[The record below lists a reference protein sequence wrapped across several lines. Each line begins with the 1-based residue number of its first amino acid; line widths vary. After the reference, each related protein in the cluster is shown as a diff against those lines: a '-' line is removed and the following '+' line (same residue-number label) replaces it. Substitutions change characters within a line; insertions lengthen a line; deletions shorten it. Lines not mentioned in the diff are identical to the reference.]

1 MPLRRLSIREI
12 QSRPARSFLTLLSI
26 VGGVAAIVATYL
38 ASESAQLAQIALVR
52 AVSGNAALEIE
63 GAGGASF
70 DGKPLEPIAKLA
82 GVAVASPVLRRYSN
96 MTLGAE
102 PEPDPNKAP
111 AGSESEIK
119 KPVRYRVQLLG
130 VVPELDQQVRGYKL
144 VSGENLNHSDSDSN
158 AVLMDEGFARSAHVT
173 LGSEVR
179 FLTRSYVQTGKVVG
193 LIKPSNASAGI
204 QSGLIVAH
212 LTTVQRWSRANG
224 KLDAVQIVLDK
235 NANLEKMTE
244 TIKGMLSEELR
255 VAQPQ
260 LRSQV
265 TKESLAGPQL
275 GLLVAMVVVL
285 ILSVM
290 IIYNT
295 FQMNVGERRRTIG
308 ILRAMGTTR
317 KQVLLMIVRE
327 GMWLGVVGTFLGCI
341 IGPFGATAFRMSY
354 AKFLQIE
361 IPASPF
367 SIWPYLL
374 AGTCGVTVSLVGA
387 FLPALFASR
396 LSPSEAMRMVAKGEF
411 ATNRTIFLQIGSLL
425 LLVGLSIQTLALSG
439 VIHIKHSVPALLPLT
454 FGAIFLIPAVIGD
467 LTLFVERLFSF
478 FFKTEGMLARRQIL
492 RHRGRSSLTI
502 GIIFIAMGGGLG
514 LASTILDNVRNIEG
528 WYSRAVKG
536 DFFIRAAMPDMNSG
550 QAADMPDGL
559 TEKVTAMQGVE
570 LVDSLRFVRARSN
583 ENSVVVVVRKFNS
596 KSQEYFDLIE
606 GHEVEVMAGIHRGE
620 VVLGSVL
627 SQRLNIHVGDTLP
640 LETKE
645 GATTLRVVGVTNE
658 YIAGGLTIYLEA
670 SIAKKLLDVDG
681 TDVIVVKAITKEQA
695 IVEQQL
701 RKLCDETGMMFQSN
715 VDLLGFV
722 RETTNG
728 MVGGLWVVLA
738 IGSVV
743 AAFGLINTLAMNILE
758 QTREIGMLRVVAMT
772 RQQVRKMILAQAF
785 FMGVI
790 GVVPGVLIGLWIAL
804 ILNLSTQQATGRAI
818 EFGLYPWLI
827 VCSPLLELLVV
838 VVAALIPAERAARV
852 NISSALQ
859 YE

>member
-12 QSRPARSFLTLLSI
+12 QSRPARSLLTLLSI

-70 DGKPLEPIAKLA
+70 DGKPLEPIAKLP

-96 MTLGAE
+96 MTVGGE
-102 PEPDPNKAP
+102 PEVDPNTP
-111 AGSESEIK
+111 QGSTEPESK

-144 VSGENLNHSDSDSN
+144 VSGENLDRSDSDFN

-212 LTTVQRWSRANG
+212 LKTVQQWSRANG

-235 NANLEKMTE
+235 NVSLERMTE
-244 TIKGMLSEELR
+244 TIKGMLSEDLR

-275 GLLVAMVVVL
+275 GLLVAMVVVM
-285 ILSVM
+285 ILSVL

-317 KQVLLMIVRE
+317 RQILWMIVRE
-327 GMWLGVVGTFLGCI
+327 GLWLGALGTLLGCI
-341 IGPFGATAFRMSY
+341 IGPFGAAAFRMSY

-361 IPASPF
+361 IPASPL

-374 AGTCGVTVSLVGA
+374 AGSCGVTVSLIGS

-396 LSPSEAMRMVAKGEF
+396 LSPSEAMRVVAKGEF
-411 ATNRTIFLQIGSLL
+411 GTNRTIFLQLGGLF
-425 LLVGLSIQTLALSG
+425 LVAGLIVQILAMSDL
-439 VIHIKHSVPALLPLT
+439 IPLKYSVPALLPII
-454 FGAIFLIPAVIGD
+454 FGAIFLIPAVIRD
-467 LTLFVERLFSF
+467 LTRMVEKSFSF
-478 FFKTEGMLARRQIL
+478 FFKTEGLLARRQIL

-536 DFFIRAAMPDMNSG
+536 DFFVRAAMPDMNSG

-583 ENSVVVVVRKFNS
+583 ENSVIVVVRKFNS
-596 KSQEYFDLIE
+596 KSQQYFDLVE
-606 GHEVEVMAGIHRGE
+606 GDEDEVMEGIHRGE

-627 SQRLNIHVGDTLP
+627 SQRLNLHIGDTLP

-645 GATTLRVVGVTNE
+645 GSTTLRVVGVTNE
-658 YIAGGLTIYLEA
+658 YLAGGLTLYLEA

-681 TDVIVVKAITKEQA
+681 TDVIVVKANATELA
-695 IVEQQL
+695 VVEHQL
-701 RKLCDETGMMFQSN
+701 RALCDETGMMLQSN
-715 VDLLGFV
+715 IELLGYV

-772 RQQVRKMILAQAF
+772 RRQVRKMILAQAL
-785 FMGVI
+785 FMGII
-790 GVVPGVLIGLWIAL
+790 GVVPGVLIGLWIAFV
-804 ILNLSTQQATGRAI
+804 LNLSTQPATGRAI
-818 EFGLYPWLI
+818 EFGFYPWLI

-838 VVAALIPAERAARV
+838 VIAALIPAERAARI